1 MQAIAVV
8 VGRAVGGAEL
18 FFPKIGELVGRR
30 HLPLIILSIDTN
42 CELQVVA
49 TTKTMKFL
57 FLLLILL
64 ASIALHAVAALP
76 DDEIMQLT
84 TDEQDGHPCYENED
98 NPKYNT
104 VAVLVKAEMEV
115 RYNKECGRRLESTK
129 NLRGRGRNLLS
140 MGGAI
145 CRASRFA
152 CAFYNRRRKL
162 ATDDEPSDDEYSDD
176 VVSMTMP
183 LEEFLG
189 SYQVHN
195 GNLHVCVEDLTATFE
210 YRC

>member
-1 MQAIAVV
+1 
-8 VGRAVGGAEL
+8 
-18 FFPKIGELVGRR
+18 
-30 HLPLIILSIDTN
+30 
-42 CELQVVA
+42 
-49 TTKTMKFL
+49 MKFL
-57 FLLLILL
+57 FLLTLL
-64 ASIALHAVAALP
+64 ANIALHAVAALP

-84 TDEQDGHPCYENED
+84 TDEQDGHACYENED

-104 VAVLVKAEMEV
+104 MAVLVKAEMAK
-115 RYNKECGRRLESTK
+115 RYVEQCGRRLESSE
-129 NLRGRGRNLLS
+129 NLRGSGRNLLS

-162 ATDDEPSDDEYSDD
+162 EESTDESSDD

-189 SYQVHN
+189 SYEVHD
-195 GNLHVCVEDLTATFE
+195 GKLHECAADLTATFE